1 MELLANFVE
10 TLALVLTIAI
20 FARAILSWFPNVSNE
35 NPLIALVYH
44 VTEPILAP
52 LRSVVPKVG
61 MMDISPMVAIIIL
74 FVIRIIFASI

>member
-10 TLALVLTIAI
+10 ALAIVLTIAI

-35 NPLIALVYH
+35 NPLVALVYQ

-52 LRSVVPKVG
+52 LRSVIPMVG
-61 MMDISPMVAIIIL
+61 MMDITPMVAIIIL
-74 FVIRIIFASI
+74 IVIRSIFASI

>member
-52 LRSVVPKVG
+52 LRSVIPKVG

-74 FVIRIIFASI
+74 FVIRSIFASI

>member
-20 FARAILSWFPNVSNE
+20 FARAILSWIPNVSNE
-35 NPLIALVYH
+35 NPLVALVYH

-52 LRSVVPKVG
+52 LRSVIPMVG

-74 FVIRIIFASI
+74 FVIRSIFASI